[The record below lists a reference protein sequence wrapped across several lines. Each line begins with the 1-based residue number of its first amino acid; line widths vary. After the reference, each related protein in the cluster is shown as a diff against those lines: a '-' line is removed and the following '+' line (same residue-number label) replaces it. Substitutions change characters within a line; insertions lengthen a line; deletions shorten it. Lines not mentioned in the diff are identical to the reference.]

1 MGGGGWWLDKG
12 EHSYLLG
19 SSIDKATCP
28 RDSLRACPTAR
39 ATFLPWKVPPRQRP
53 AGALLG
59 RVVRPGSEPW
69 LRAAC
74 VSTGLESSKG
84 LATTT
89 RASNQDLVFHSS
101 LPGPLNHHPGHPC
114 GARPAVWLW
123 PISRGFRS
131 VASTWRPRAAA
142 LSVAGSRAPTENT
155 PWPAASRGHQAL
167 LQVRAMEANS

>member
-1 MGGGGWWLDKG
+1 MV
-12 EHSYLLG
+12 
-19 SSIDKATCP
+19 A
-28 RDSLRACPTAR
+28 
-39 ATFLPWKVPPRQRP
+39 RQRRAQLP
-53 AGALLG
+53 PGLFNRQSHMSPRFTEGLPYSQSNLPPLEGAIP
-59 RVVRPGSEPW
+59 VVRPGSEPW

-142 LSVAGSRAPTENT
+142 LSVAGSWAPTENT
-155 PWPAASRGHQAL
+155 PWLAASRGHQAL
-167 LQVRAMEANS
+167 LQVRAVEANS